1 MSHSFDL
8 FVLIISIPS
17 EISILSYSNINN
29 SQKHYLL
36 PSLKTDLTAIV
47 KEWSFSILLKGKL
60 SSELSLIFMYSFSCS
75 PASPLLIAL
84 V

>member
-1 MSHSFDL
+1 MSHSFDV

-36 PSLKTDLTAIV
+36 PSLKTDLTTTV
-47 KEWSFSILLKGKL
+47 KE
-60 SSELSLIFMYSFSCS
+60 
-75 PASPLLIAL
+75 
-84 V
+84 